1 MFEPWMDDAKCSEVD
16 PDLFFPE
23 KGGSTRLAKQLC
35 ASCPVVDTCL
45 EYATANGIYEGI
57 WGGKSAQERAAARRG
72 EKR

>member
-35 ASCPVVDTCL
+35 ASCPVVETCL
-45 EYATANGIYEGI
+45 EYANTNRINEGI
-57 WGGKSAQERAAARRG
+57 WGGKSAKERWGMRQS
-72 EKR
+72 